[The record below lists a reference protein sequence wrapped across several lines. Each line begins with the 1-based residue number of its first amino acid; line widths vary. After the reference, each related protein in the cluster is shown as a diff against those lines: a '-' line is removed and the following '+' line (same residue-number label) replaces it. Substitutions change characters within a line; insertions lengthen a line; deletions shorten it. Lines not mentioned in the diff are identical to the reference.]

1 MSATWSRTELLRQP
15 SDFAPTEIAVEAA
28 PAGPPVAPAQRAPR
42 RWQRPSTPLQWAL
55 TLSVGLHA
63 LLLLVQLADPS
74 SATRRW
80 VEDRLDVVL
89 VNTQGP
95 RPADKPQALAQAN
108 LAGGGDGAADERALS
123 PLPPSVAMELGDAP
137 DVQHRAVQALQ
148 QQQQALLA
156 QLRRDLAKLP
166 EPNPEAEA
174 ATAEGRD
181 QAERR
186 RQLLALMAQIERR
199 VNENSAGPRQRYV
212 SPATQEV
219 VYAQYYDRVRRR
231 IEARGTRD
239 FPTQAGRKLYG
250 QLTMNITVDA
260 DGRVSNTDVV
270 LPSGSTLLDRR
281 AVAIVRASAPFG
293 PFSPAMRA
301 EAEVLVIS
309 ARFTFDRDHGVQAR
323 LQEAAP

>member
-1 MSATWSRTELLRQP
+1 MAATWSSTQLMAHAD
-15 SDFAPTEIAVEAA
+15 DFAPTEIAGDA
-28 PAGPPVAPAQRAPR
+28 PAPVRTDRPAR
-42 RWQRPSTPLQWAL
+42 RLRRPNSPLQWAL
-55 TLSVGLHA
+55 TFSLGLHA
-63 LLLLVQLADPS
+63 LLLFVQLATPG
-74 SATRRW
+74 SAARQW
-80 VEDRLDVVL
+80 VDERLDVVL

-95 RPADKPQALAQAN
+95 RAADKPQALAQAN
-108 LAGGGDGAADERALS
+108 LAGGGDGAPDERALS
-123 PLPPSVAMELGDAP
+123 PLPPAVAMELGDAP
-137 DVQHRAVQALQ
+137 DLQQRAVQALQ
-148 QQQQALLA
+148 QKQQALLT

-199 VNENSAGPRQRYV
+199 VNENSAGPRQRFV

-239 FPTQAGRKLYG
+239 FPTQGGRKLYG
-250 QLTMNITVDA
+250 SLTMNITVDA
-260 DGRVSNTDVV
+260 EGRVGGTEVV
-270 LPSGSTLLDRR
+270 VPSGSTLLDRR
-281 AVAIVRASAPFG
+281 AVAIVRASAPCG
-293 PFSPAMRA
+293 AFSPAMRA